1 MTGSINTIESF
12 GLVDGPGIR
21 AVIFLNG
28 CMLRCK
34 FCHNPEMWK
43 KSDNNYTALELRDK
57 IDRFKPYFGKN
68 GGVTFSGGEPLLQ
81 ADFLIEAMKLL
92 KEDNIN
98 IALDTAGVGIGKY
111 EEILENTDLIIFD
124 VKHTSP
130 EGYKNLVGIEMD
142 EVNNFLKVANKMDK
156 KFWIRQVVV
165 PGYTDSLEYIKSLSN
180 YIKEKIKIENIE
192 KIEFLPYHTMAID
205 KYNKLGINYPLE
217 GVPAMDKE
225 ECNKLYDEFLKIY
238 KED

>member
-1 MTGSINTIESF
+1 
-12 GLVDGPGIR
+12 
-21 AVIFLNG
+21 
-28 CMLRCK
+28 
-34 FCHNPEMWK
+34 
-43 KSDNNYTALELRDK
+43 
-57 IDRFKPYFGKN
+57 
-68 GGVTFSGGEPLLQ
+68 
-81 ADFLIEAMKLL
+81 
-92 KEDNIN
+92 
-98 IALDTAGVGIGKY
+98 
-111 EEILENTDLIIFD
+111 
-124 VKHTSP
+124 
-130 EGYKNLVGIEMD
+130 MD